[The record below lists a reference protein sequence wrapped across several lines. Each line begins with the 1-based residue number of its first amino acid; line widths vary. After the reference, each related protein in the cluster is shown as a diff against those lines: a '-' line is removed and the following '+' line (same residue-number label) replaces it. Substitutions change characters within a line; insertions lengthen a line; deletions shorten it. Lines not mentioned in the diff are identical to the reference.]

1 MSRLGAGVRIALT
14 GLLLAFSV
22 VIRNAVAAANDQIC
36 DVVADFA
43 LGQEDYPKAIVL
55 HRRFL
60 RFDPNNALAHYHL
73 GFAYGMVGRTDKEIS
88 EYLMAIKLGLHRW
101 DLFLN
106 LGQAYIS
113 EQDLAKAAAA
123 LELAESAGPQHAE
136 AHFNLALVYES
147 ENKLNKAL
155 REIAIARRL
164 APKDPDAGNTNA
176 LICVEMG
183 NVACARDIWTKL
195 TQTLPHYAPARVNLA
210 LINRAPA
217 ATSALQ
223 EEAQPFYSRADLG
236 AAHTPEDPVPQI
248 AIDECDG
255 GNAAPY
261 SRETNRALAR

>member
-14 GLLLAFSV
+14 VILLAFSV

-36 DVVADFA
+36 DVAADFA

-73 GFAYGMVGRTDKEIS
+73 GFAYGMVGRTDQEIS
-88 EYLMAIKLGLHRW
+88 EYLTAIKLGLHRW

-106 LGQAYIS
+106 LGLAYID
-113 EQDLAKAAAA
+113 EQDLVKAATA
-123 LELAESAGPQHAE
+123 LERAESVGPQHAE
-136 AHFNLALVYES
+136 AHFNLALIYERQ
-147 ENKLNKAL
+147 NRLNKAI

-164 APKDPDAGNTNA
+164 APKDPDVGNTNA
-176 LICVEMG
+176 IICAEMG
-183 NVACARDIWTKL
+183 NLACARDIWTDL
-195 TQTLPHYAPARVNLA
+195 AQTMPEYAPARVNLA

-223 EEAQPFYSRADLG
+223 EALYS
-236 AAHTPEDPVPQI
+236 
-248 AIDECDG
+248 
-255 GNAAPY
+255 
-261 SRETNRALAR
+261 SRLRKN